1 MIDARKFV
9 RRSLFPLVTA
19 ALLAATTMVSAQ
31 TRPVVGGTH
40 GMVASNH
47 PQASFAGIEMLMQG
61 GNAVDAAIATA
72 AALGVVEPYLSG
84 LGGDGFMLIYDA
96 ETEEIN
102 FLNFNARSPGQLSVE
117 NFAEQLERNDGRID
131 RRGPLNSLIPGAAAG
146 WAAAQERY
154 GTLDAATLLEPS
166 IRMAR
171 NGYPATA
178 FAVGQHSNAMSIFL
192 DWDEAGANA
201 WWDGEVRPPQV
212 GDLIY
217 NTRLADTYEIMA
229 ENGFMS
235 FYDSSITE
243 EIVRFNNLHGG
254 VFTLEDFQGLE
265 ATWHEPLT
273 TNYRGYD
280 IYTPRPNSSG
290 GLAIPQ
296 ILNVLEGYDLVAMGE
311 NSAEY
316 IHVMAEAIKLAA
328 ADRTE
333 WSGDPEFM
341 ENEIPYDVLLSKEY
355 ADERR
360 ALIDLE
366 QASGEFPAGVEQ
378 PGTSHITV
386 VDSAGNM
393 VAMTVTLGSGWGSG
407 FIAGET
413 GVVLNDAINWF
424 EFDETS
430 PAYIEPG
437 KRTRWNMS
445 PTIIVRDGEPFAALG
460 TPGGT
465 GIWQTLPQVITKL
478 IDFELDIQSAIE
490 SPRFVWTLSTTTI
503 RPEARMAD
511 AFEQLEAWG
520 HTVNPHPEWTSS
532 VGGVNGIV
540 VNRETGVLLGGADPR
555 RDGYVIGW

>member
-1 MIDARKFV
+1 MGKK
-9 RRSLFPLVTA
+9 TKT
-19 ALLAATTMVSAQ
+19 LLASASLGVLVVFSGIASAQ

-61 GNAVDAAIATA
+61 GNAVDAAVATA

-84 LGGDGFMLIYDA
+84 LGGDGFMLVYDA
-96 ETEEIN
+96 ETQEIN
-102 FLNFNARSPGQLSVE
+102 FLNFNARSPLGLSVD
-117 NFAEQLERNDGRID
+117 NFAEQRERNDGRID

-154 GTLDAATLLEPS
+154 GTLDTATLLEPA
-166 IRMAR
+166 IRLAR
-171 NGYPATA
+171 DGYPATA
-178 FAVGQHSNAMSIFL
+178 YAVGNHTNAQAIFL
-192 DWDEAGANA
+192 DWDEAGAEA
-201 WWDGEVRPPQV
+201 WWGGALSGPQV
-212 GDLIY
+212 GDLIK
-217 NTRLADTYEIMA
+217 NEKLATTYEILA
-229 ENGFMS
+229 ENGLMA
-235 FYDSSITE
+235 FYEGTIAE
-243 EIVRFNNLHGG
+243 ELVRFNNLHGG
-254 VFTLEDFQGLE
+254 VFAIEDFGDVE
-265 ATWHEPLT
+265 ATWEAPLS

-296 ILNVLEGYDLVAMGE
+296 VLNVLEGFDLQAMGE

-328 ADRTE
+328 ADRAE
-333 WSGDPEFM
+333 WSGDPNFM
-341 ENEIPYDVLLSKEY
+341 VNEIPYETLLSKEY

-360 ALIDLE
+360 ALIDPE
-366 QASGEFPAGVEQ
+366 QASAEFPAGIDQ
-378 PGTSHITV
+378 PGTSHVTV
-386 VDSAGNM
+386 VDAAGNM
-393 VAMTVTLGSGWGSG
+393 VALTVTLGSGWGSG
-407 FIAGET
+407 FVAGET
-413 GVVLNDAINWF
+413 GIVLNDAINWF
-424 EFDETS
+424 EFDENS

-445 PTIIVRDGEPFAALG
+445 PTIIMKDGKPYAALG

-478 IDFELDIQSAIE
+478 IDFGLDIQSAIE

-503 RPEARMAD
+503 RPESRMSE
-511 AFEQLEAWG
+511 AFDQLAAWG
-520 HTVNPHPEWTSS
+520 HDVNPHVEWTAS

-540 VNRETGVLLGGADPR
+540 VNPDTGVLLGGADPR